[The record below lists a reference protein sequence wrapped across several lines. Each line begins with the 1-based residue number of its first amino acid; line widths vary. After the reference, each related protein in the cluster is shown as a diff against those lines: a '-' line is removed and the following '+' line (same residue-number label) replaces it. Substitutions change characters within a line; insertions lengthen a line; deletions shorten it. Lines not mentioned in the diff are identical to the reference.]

1 MGCGEP
7 WGMFKRGRGPDQIS
21 VLEQCLWGWWWWWL
35 RLEPGI
41 PGETDVLMPEKEEGV
56 QAGADAMGIER
67 RLGTISKRAS

>member
-1 MGCGEP
+1 M
-7 WGMFKRGRGPDQIS
+7 
-21 VLEQCLWGWWWWWL
+21 